1 MPVTT
6 RLGMFLSSTKTR
18 RAKLTPTRRETLAE
32 LGLS

>member
-1 MPVTT
+1 
-6 RLGMFLSSTKTR
+6 MFLSSTKTR